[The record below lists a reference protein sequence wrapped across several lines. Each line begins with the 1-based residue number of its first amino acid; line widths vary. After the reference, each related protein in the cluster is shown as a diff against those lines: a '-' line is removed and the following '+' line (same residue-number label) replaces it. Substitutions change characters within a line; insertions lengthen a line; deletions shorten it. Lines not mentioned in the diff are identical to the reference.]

1 MKKQLFL
8 LLLFLFPIVIKAQDS
23 LFNYILADITED
35 NDVLVRFELKSG
47 NICTGITIERST
59 DGIQFSTVGNIQ
71 GVCGNSSVA
80 VAYQFLD
87 ESPVLNSVNYYRI
100 IPGLASPTRPV
111 SVFVVDFNTNGYFLY
126 PNPAENQLKIFFKN
140 TNNEEAHLFLI
151 NSTGQIL
158 LSDQTNTDLW
168 EPELQYMP
176 AGLYFFSIE
185 IKNQVISGRFIK
197 K

>member
-1 MKKQLFL
+1 MSL
-8 LLLFLFPIVIKAQDS
+8 KAQDS
-23 LFNYILADITED
+23 LFNYVLADITEE

-59 DGIQFSTVGNIQ
+59 DGINFSSAGIIQ

-87 ESPVLNSVNYYRI
+87 ENPVLNSFNYYRI
-100 IPGLASPTRPV
+100 IPGLATPTRPV
-111 SVFVVDFNTNGYFLY
+111 SVFVVDFNTNGYYLY
-126 PNPAENQLKIFFKN
+126 PNPVENQVKIFFKN
-140 TNNEEAHLFLI
+140 TSNEEANLYLI
-151 NSTGQIL
+151 NSSGQIL

-168 EPELQYMP
+168 EPELQNMP

-185 IKNQVISGRFIK
+185 IKNQTISGRFIK